1 MATFRARMSAFFTF
15 ALFFL
20 MSTVAA
26 QQPDTDI
33 VVGDRKITI
42 SGSIV
47 AIVLMVAGF
56 LFAFFGHRFFRITLF
71 LAGFYVLSTLAWIAL
86 ANIESKGKPWDNREW
101 IYLGAAGA
109 AGIIG
114 GALFLCF
121 WRLGF
126 AAIGAMAGF
135 YLAVFILSW
144 KDSGVITQT
153 LPRTA
158 FIAIFVIVGIILTF
172 FIERHVVI
180 IGTAIAGSGSFFL
193 GLDNFVKTGFSD
205 ALNAFLDGN
214 FDPKNYHVTGQ
225 VYGMLGGTLGMMIL
239 GTCFQYYKH
248 RGNFIPKSHR
258 DQAPA
263 YHTPNYQHV

>member
-1 MATFRARMSAFFTF
+1 MASLRARMSAFFMF

-20 MSTVAA
+20 MSTVVA
-26 QQPDTDI
+26 QEQPDI
-33 VVGDRKITI
+33 VAPVGDKKITI
-42 SGSIV
+42 SGTIV

-86 ANIESKGKPWDNREW
+86 ANIEPKEGWGNREW
-101 IYLGAAGA
+101 IYLGVAGA

-144 KDSGVITQT
+144 KESGVITQSV
-153 LPRTA
+153 PRTI
-158 FIAIFVIVGIILTF
+158 FIVIFVIIGIIVTF

-180 IGTAIAGSGSFFL
+180 IGTAIVGSGSFFL
-193 GLDNFVKTGFSD
+193 GLDNFVKTGFSN
-205 ALNAFLDGN
+205 ALNAFLDGKHPSGYELN
-214 FDPKNYHVTGQ
+214 AK
-225 VYGMLGGTLGMMIL
+225 VYGMLGGTLAMIIV

-248 RGNFIPKSHR
+248 RGTFIPKSHR
-258 DQAPA
+258 DQAPK
-263 YHTPNYQHV
+263 YHSPSYNQV

>member
-1 MATFRARMSAFFTF
+1 MTSFRARTSAFFMF
-15 ALFFL
+15 ALLFL

-26 QQPDTDI
+26 QQPNQEI
-33 VVGDRKITI
+33 PLGDKKITI
-42 SGSIV
+42 SGSII

-86 ANIESKGKPWDNREW
+86 SNIEPKDNLWNNREW

-144 KDSGVITQT
+144 KDSGVITNT
-153 LPRTA
+153 VPRVA
-158 FIAIFVIVGIILTF
+158 FIAIFVIIGIILTF

-193 GLDNFVKTGFSD
+193 GLDNFVKTGFGN

-214 FDPKNYHVTGQ
+214 FDVTNYHVTPQ
-225 VYGMLGGTLGMMIL
+225 VYGMLGGTLAMMVV
-239 GTCFQYYKH
+239 GACFQYWKH
-248 RGNFIPKSHR
+248 RGSFIPKSHR
-258 DQAPA
+258 NQTPA
-263 YHTPNYQHV
+263 YHPPNYQQV